1 MKSRFLMCKKP
12 LFYIQKGAFF
22 IIMLREKTMASRLC
36 SGGLQEGGSE
46 ESGICSGFM
55 LRLGES
61 AVLFAVYGKCSNFA
75 GC

>member
-22 IIMLREKTMASRLC
+22 IIMLREKTMPARLC

-55 LRLGES
+55 LRLGGS